1 MERHQSFTR
10 CYKKHGDSGL
20 TPIPIEYGKYK
31 KVNKLWQKLLE
42 QHNVKFKCLFERK
55 KEACNNK

>member
-1 MERHQSFTR
+1 MECHQSFTG

-42 QHNVKFKCLFERK
+42 QHNVKFKCLF
-55 KEACNNK
+55 